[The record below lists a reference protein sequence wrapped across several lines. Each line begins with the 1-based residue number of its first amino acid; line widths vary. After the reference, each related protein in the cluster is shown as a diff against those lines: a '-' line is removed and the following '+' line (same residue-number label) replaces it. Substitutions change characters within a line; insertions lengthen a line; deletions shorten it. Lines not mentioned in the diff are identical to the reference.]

1 MLFNKIKL
9 CFNLLLIQYTF
20 SLGDLCTYT
29 SNKTYSNLINT
40 NSNYKSHL
48 TEIAN
53 IPLPIWYTDRDSN
66 SLNKITNALNNCE
79 SSLNTIIVYGLP
91 GKDCD
96 AGASSSG
103 TNQNDAAYITFVN
116 ALSTEIANKE
126 VIIILEPDA
135 ISLSMPGKCGLNNNF
150 IPNIEKALS
159 ILSENCNAKIYLDI
173 GYWNLIYGNDK
184 IKQVLDIINKIDPN
198 NVIKGFSLDLSNYR
212 TTVESIKSCT
222 DIRSVSGKDYHCII
236 DTSRNHNGPDTANSQ
251 WCNLL
256 TAGMGELPTDKT
268 NNAIIDYFLWMKPPG
283 EVDGQCTGMSNSYQ
297 TSLQAGQFDINY
309 FELLYKQGI
318 LNNGNTPTN
327 APSNIPTNAPSNI
340 PTPKVQY
347 FKGCVLVE

>member
-1 MLFNKIKL
+1 MIFNKIKL

-29 SNKTYSNLINT
+29 SNQTYSNLINT
-40 NSNYKSHL
+40 NANYKSQL
-48 TEIAN
+48 TEITN

-66 SLNKITNALNNCE
+66 PLKKITDAMNNCE

-91 GKDCD
+91 GKDCE
-96 AGASSSG
+96 AGESSSG
-103 TNQNDAAYITFVN
+103 TNQNDDAYISFIN
-116 ALSTEIANKE
+116 DLSTEIANEE

-184 IKQVLDIINKIDPN
+184 IKEVIDIVNKIDTN
-198 NVIKGFSLDLSNYR
+198 NVIKGFSLGLSNYR
-212 TTVESIKSCT
+212 TTEESIKTCT
-222 DIRSVSGKDYHCII
+222 DLRSVSGKDYHCVI
-236 DTSRNHNGPDTANSQ
+236 DTSRNYNGPDPNSQ
-251 WCNLL
+251 WCNLQ

-268 NNAIIDYFLWMKPPG
+268 NNTIIDYLLWMKPPG
-283 EVDGQCTGMSNSYQ
+283 EVDGQCTGLSNSYQ

-309 FELLYKQGI
+309 FELLYEQGI
-318 LNNGNTPTN
+318 LNNKDQ
-327 APSNIPTNAPSNI
+327 PSNT

-347 FKGCVLVE
+347 FKGCILAE